1 MTTAW
6 HDDRVDDRAIVSAV
20 LDGNRDA
27 FRPIVER
34 EAVAV
39 YRTCLR
45 ILGRPQD
52 AEDVA
57 QEALVMAYRS
67 IAGYRG
73 DGALGAWVARIAT
86 RQAYRR
92 LAQRRDAAD
101 ISAIPEPATRTDA
114 GEPLAAALRTERAA
128 ELRRGVAALPEPY
141 RETVALRFYGDLALD
156 EIARATGR
164 PLNTVK
170 THLRRGLER
179 LRDTVGAEG
188 SVS

>member
-1 MTTAW
+1 MGRA
-6 HDDRVDDRAIVSAV
+6 DRHPTGVPPP
-20 LDGNRDA
+20 G
-27 FRPIVER
+27 P
-34 EAVAV
+34 
-39 YRTCLR
+39 
-45 ILGRPQD
+45 
-52 AEDVA
+52 
-57 QEALVMAYRS
+57 
-67 IAGYRG
+67 
-73 DGALGAWVARIAT
+73 AT
-86 RQAYRR
+86 RRGGHLDDLRAC
-92 LAQRRDAAD
+92 
-101 ISAIPEPATRTDA
+101 TRTDA

>member
-6 HDDRVDDRAIVSAV
+6 HDDRVDDRAIVRAV
-20 LDGNRDA
+20 LDGDRDA
-27 FRPIVER
+27 FRPV
-34 EAVAV
+34 
-39 YRTCLR
+39 
-45 ILGRPQD
+45 
-52 AEDVA
+52 VA

-67 IAGYRG
+67 IASYRG

-92 LAQRRDAAD
+92 LAQRRDAVDLANV
-101 ISAIPEPATRTDA
+101 PEPAARTDA
-114 GEPLAAALRTERAA
+114 GEPLTAALRTERAT
-128 ELRRGVAALPEPY
+128 ELRSDVAALPEPY

-164 PLNTVK
+164 PLNSVK

-179 LRDTVGAEG
+179 LRDAVRDQG
-188 SVS
+188 SAA